1 MRAAAYLAPLAG
13 LAALA
18 AATPGVAGCSTG
30 CATCCLPATHTIQV
44 PGVSVTPPSVTVGGV
59 GGGYGGG
66 MGGAPNGGMGGE
78 GGSGGVGGQGGVG
91 GSGGMG
97 GNGGAGGSGG
107 GGMGG
112 TGLGGTGSGG
122 AGGAGSGSGGA
133 GGAGMASSTGGA
145 ANVQTSQGIG
155 IAVQVVNNTA
165 SNASGVV
172 SASASG
178 TTTAN
183 SATVANLLASGGGSS
198 FYVDQGPSSTI
209 GTLNVEQPA
218 QPVEVGAPV
227 CLEFAPA
234 IQVVAVQATC
244 LDDRDVPHPAS
255 QVMPGREVAPGYSG
269 EVFRCIAGARMQYV
283 LGTYAGQASFA
294 HGQTTVCNKGDALW
308 RDGGGR
314 MQCRPQTPARDCN
327 ERSLLR
333 RYGAGIK
340 LVQVSGGGQC
350 VRFGGGQSV
359 AAAQGGA
366 GPVTGLLIDG
376 GVGGVAH

>member
-18 AATPGVAGCSTG
+18 VATPGVAGCSTG
-30 CATCCLPATHTIQV
+30 CATCCLPATHTIQA

-66 MGGAPNGGMGGE
+66 AYGGQGYGGGQ

-107 GGMGG
+107 SGTGGSGLGG
-112 TGLGGTGSGG
+112 TGLGGAGGSGSGAGGSGG
-122 AGGAGSGSGGA
+122 AGTGTGV
-133 GGAGMASSTGGA
+133 GGA
-145 ANVQTSQGIG
+145 ASVQTSQGIG
-155 IAVQVVNNTA
+155 IAVQVVNNSA
-165 SNASGVV
+165 ANASGAVF
-172 SASASG
+172 ASASG

-209 GTLNVEQPA
+209 GVLNVEQPA
-218 QPVEVGAPV
+218 APVGLGAPV
-227 CLEFAPA
+227 CLEYAPVL
-234 IQVVAVQATC
+234 QVVAVQATC
-244 LDDRDVPHPAS
+244 LDDKDVPHPAS
-255 QVMPGREVAPGYSG
+255 QVMPGRNVAPGYSG

-283 LGTYAGQASFA
+283 LGSFAGEASFA

-350 VRFGGGQSV
+350 VRLGGGRSV
-359 AAAQGGA
+359 AAAQGGP